1 MILLQQLQH
10 DTAPPPSQ
18 RWLSSVHWQFI
29 MIVELRLTGSKG
41 QFYLTLKDSE
51 SAGLSVFKHSSAD
64 GFQIF
69 TVLLELPLASCPWID
84 HATARTQSLPFS

>member
-1 MILLQQLQH
+1 MVEFSSLAVHH
-10 DTAPPPSQ
+10 DCGTQAHGEQ
-18 RWLSSVHWQFI
+18 
-29 MIVELRLTGSKG
+29 G